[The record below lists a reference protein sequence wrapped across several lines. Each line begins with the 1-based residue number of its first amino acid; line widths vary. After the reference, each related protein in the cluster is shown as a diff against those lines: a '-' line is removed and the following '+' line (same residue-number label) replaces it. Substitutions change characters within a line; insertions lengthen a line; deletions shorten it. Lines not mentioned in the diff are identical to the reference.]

1 MSIIKLNKITHS
13 YGDKSVLQDLTL
25 NIKDNQLTCLLGG
38 SGSGKTTIL
47 RLIAGLG
54 IPNNGQIIIQDKIVT
69 DKQKIIIPPYKRN
82 LGYIFQDLAL
92 WPHFTVYKNIAFG
105 LKERKPSYLQGREE
119 NVKDT
124 VFKMLDFFGLLE
136 HTEKYPHQ
144 LSGGQQQLVA
154 ISRSLVLK
162 PKILLM
168 DEPLAN
174 LDVKLKRK
182 ILEHIKNLKQNFNLT
197 IVYVTHD
204 HKEALTLADT
214 IVVLNDGKVEETG
227 NVEQIKKSK
236 NEYVQY
242 FIEI

>member
-1 MSIIKLNKITHS
+1 MLH
-13 YGDKSVLQDLTL
+13 DLTL
-25 NIKDNQLTCLLGG
+25 NIEDNQLTCLLGG

-47 RLIAGLG
+47 RLIAGLV
-54 IPNNGQIIIQDKIVT
+54 IPNKGQIIIQDKTVT

-105 LKERKPSYLQGREE
+105 LTERKEM

-124 VFKMLDFFGLLE
+124 VFEMLDFFGLRE
-136 HTEKYPHQ
+136 HSEKYPHQ
-144 LSGGQQQLVA
+144 LSGGQQQLIA

-182 ILEHIKNLKQNFNLT
+182 MWEHIKNLKQNFNLT
-197 IVYVTHD
+197 IIYVTHD
-204 HKEALTLADT
+204 HKEALVLADT
-214 IVVLNDGKVEETG
+214 IVVLNEGKVEETG

>member
-1 MSIIKLNKITHS
+1 MSIIKLNNITHA
-13 YGDKSVLQDLTL
+13 YGDKPVLQGLTL
-25 NIKDNQLTCLLGG
+25 NIEDNQLTCLLGG
-38 SGSGKTTIL
+38 SGCGKTTIL
-47 RLIAGLG
+47 RLIAGLE
-54 IPNNGQIIIQDKIVT
+54 IPTNGQIIIQDKIVT

-105 LKERKPSYLQGREE
+105 LKERNEK
-119 NVKDT
+119 NIKDT
-124 VFKMLDFFGLLE
+124 VFK
-136 HTEKYPHQ
+136 Q

-154 ISRSLVLK
+154 ISRALVLK

-182 ILEHIKNLKQNFNLT
+182 LLEHIKNLKQSREFGINLT

-214 IVVLNDGKVEETG
+214 IVVLNEGKIEETG
-227 NVEQIKKSK
+227 NIEQIKKSK

-242 FIEI
+242 FIEK

>member
-1 MSIIKLNKITHS
+1 MIKLNNITHA
-13 YGDKSVLQDLTL
+13 YGDKPVLQDLSL
-25 NIKDNQLTCLLGG
+25 NIESNQLTCLLGG
-38 SGSGKTTIL
+38 SGNGKTTIL
-47 RLIAGLG
+47 RLIAGLEV
-54 IPNNGQIIIQDKIVT
+54 PTNGQIIIQDKIVS
-69 DKQKIIIPPYKRN
+69 DQNKIIIPPYQRN

-105 LKERKPSYLQGREE
+105 LNEHRKK

-124 VFKMLDFFGLLE
+124 VFKMLDFFGLQE
-136 HTEKYPHQ
+136 YAEKYPHQ

-154 ISRSLVLK
+154 ISRALVLK

-182 ILEHIKNLKQNFNLT
+182 ILEHIKNLKKSRTFGNNLT

-214 IVVLNDGKVEETG
+214 IVVLNEGKIEETG
-227 NVEQIKKSK
+227 NRDQIINST
-236 NEYVQY
+236 NEFVQY
-242 FIEI
+242 FIEV

>member
-1 MSIIKLNKITHS
+1 MSITKLNKITCS

-25 NIKDNQLTCLLGG
+25 NIEENQLTCLLGG

-105 LKERKPSYLQGREE
+105 LKEREVK

-124 VFKMLDFFGLLE
+124 VFKMLDFFGLQK
-136 HTEKYPHQ
+136 HAEKYPHQ

-154 ISRSLVLK
+154 ISRSLVLI

-227 NVEQIKKSK
+227 NVEQINKSK

>member
-1 MSIIKLNKITHS
+1 MSIIKLNKITHF
-13 YGDKSVLQDLTL
+13 YGDKSVLHDLTL
-25 NIKDNQLTCLLGG
+25 NIEDNQLTCLLGG

-47 RLIAGLG
+47 RLIAGLV
-54 IPNNGQIIIQDKIVT
+54 IPNKGQIIIQDKTVT

-105 LKERKPSYLQGREE
+105 LTERKEM

-124 VFKMLDFFGLLE
+124 VFEMLDFFGLRE
-136 HTEKYPHQ
+136 HSEKYPHQ
-144 LSGGQQQLVA
+144 LSGGQQQLIA

-182 ILEHIKNLKQNFNLT
+182 MWEHIKNLKQNFNLT
-197 IVYVTHD
+197 IIYVTHD
-204 HKEALTLADT
+204 HKEALVLADT
-214 IVVLNDGKVEETG
+214 IVVLNEGKVEETG

>member
-1 MSIIKLNKITHS
+1 MSIIKLNNIKHF
-13 YGDKSVLQDLTL
+13 YGVKPVLQNLSL
-25 NIKDNQLTCLLGG
+25 NIEANQLTCLLGD

-47 RLIAGLG
+47 RLIAGLVT
-54 IPNNGQIIIQDKIVT
+54 PNKGQIIIQDKIVT
-69 DKQKIIIPPYKRN
+69 EKQKIIIPPYKRK

-105 LKERKPSYLQGREE
+105 LKERKVK
-119 NVKDT
+119 NIKDT
-124 VFKMLDFFGLLE
+124 VFEMLDVFGLQE
-136 HTEKYPHQ
+136 HSEKYPHQ

-182 ILEHIKNLKQNFNLT
+182 MWELIKNLNQNFNLT

-214 IVVLNDGKVEETG
+214 IVVLNNGKVEETG
-227 NVEQIKKSK
+227 NVEQIKKST

-242 FIEI
+242 FIEM